1 MPHQSGPIL
10 VRIEFQGDEE
20 MNTRQYANENR
31 ISGMISFNGLLILAM
46 MAIGAIAAGGTVA
59 QAAINQFGKVSLAL
73 N

>member
-1 MPHQSGPIL
+1 
-10 VRIEFQGDEE
+10 
-20 MNTRQYANENR
+20 MNKRQYANENR